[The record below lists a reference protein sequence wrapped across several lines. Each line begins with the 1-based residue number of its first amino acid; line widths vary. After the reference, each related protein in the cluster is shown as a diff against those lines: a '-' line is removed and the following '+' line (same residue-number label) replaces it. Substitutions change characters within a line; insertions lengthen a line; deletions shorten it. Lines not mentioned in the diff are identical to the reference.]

1 MPASGSPTIAESC
14 RARRGSGVRSKQWP
28 TNSPAVAKPMAGR
41 HEWLRMKAAESG
53 NWKTERTNR
62 EIGRPGNRA
71 DKSRNLETG
80 KLGNRKMDPR
90 ADGQAPKPDPPGCP
104 GSVVPYYSLRAPRK
118 QRRVVAGRVEAG
130 RTPPGSARSA
140 GSGQAPPATGF
151 LPSPAKPSFAFWAPV
166 KCRCCS
172 SRHPR
177 GFAFIRG
184 LIESFQ
190 RMPAWNRS
198 WAAPIFLLQPP
209 GTPPHLARLGSYRS
223 AGIATSGCSLAW

>member
-151 LPSPAKPSFAFWAPV
+151 LPSPAKPSFAFWTPVESLGRLAPTNPV
-166 KCRCCS
+166 LVIAGS
-172 SRHPR
+172 SGR
-177 GFAFIRG
+177 I
-184 LIESFQ
+184 
-190 RMPAWNRS
+190 
-198 WAAPIFLLQPP
+198 
-209 GTPPHLARLGSYRS
+209 RLGHGSRRGGRPKPSPRVEKQASDPGRS
-223 AGIATSGCSLAW
+223 DIP